1 MTTSMFFAP
10 PSSMERFAPRAQP
23 SAIFFAVGVEP
34 TRQTPAMRG
43 SSYHVSASSRCPWMT
58 LTTPAGRPIS
68 MKISHIFCMKY
79 GDWVDGLK
87 MNVLPVTMA

>member
-1 MTTSMFFAP
+1 
-10 PSSMERFAPRAQP
+10 
-23 SAIFFAVGVEP
+23 
-34 TRQTPAMRG
+34 
-43 SSYHVSASSRCPWMT
+43 MT